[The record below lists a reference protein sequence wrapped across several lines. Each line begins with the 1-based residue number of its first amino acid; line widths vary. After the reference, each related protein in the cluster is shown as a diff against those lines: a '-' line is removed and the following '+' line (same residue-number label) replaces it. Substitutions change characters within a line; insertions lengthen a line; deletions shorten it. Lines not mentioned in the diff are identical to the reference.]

1 MKLMLEI
8 KAEQIKERENVWN
21 DEKIEKHNT
30 CMIKLIKKD
39 IESNLLKQK
48 FKLKKL
54 VYEKAT

>member
-8 KAEQIKERENVWN
+8 KAEQIKERENIWN

>member
-1 MKLMLEI
+1 MLEI
-8 KAEQIKERENVWN
+8 KAEQIKERENIWN